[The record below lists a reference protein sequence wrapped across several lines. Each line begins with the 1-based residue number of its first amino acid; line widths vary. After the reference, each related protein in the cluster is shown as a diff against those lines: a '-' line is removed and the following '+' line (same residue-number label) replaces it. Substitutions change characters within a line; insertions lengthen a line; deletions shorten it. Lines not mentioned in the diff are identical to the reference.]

1 MREIPVL
8 LLTFRRPEM
17 VRQQLELLAAA
28 GPLRCYVACDGPRT
42 GNWAEAQA
50 VASVQSVVAEYAKH
64 LDLRTQF
71 QEVNLGC
78 GRGVSTAINW
88 FFECE
93 TEGIILEDDC
103 HPSAGFFAFCVELLE
118 RYRNVSHV
126 MQIAG
131 YNRLSPL
138 DWIDSDYIFSN
149 YGCQWGWATW
159 RRAWD
164 HFDLKM
170 AGWPRFKEHGLHRGP
185 TFNPER
191 IRLLDATYAGAVDTW
206 DYQWAF
212 AMAAQSG
219 LSVVPRVNLVTNVGF
234 EGPGGT
240 HYGQGSRR
248 PQRNP
253 AVGKLPIPLRHPDFF
268 YADPEY
274 DRRMVEA
281 SKKPALP
288 IRAWRRLRDITK
300 SRRG

>member
-1 MREIPVL
+1 
-8 LLTFRRPEM
+8 M

-170 AGWPRFKEHGLHRGP
+170 ALPLTPSAYVCWTRPMRGP
-185 TFNPER
+185 LTPG
-191 IRLLDATYAGAVDTW
+191 I
-206 DYQWAF
+206 
-212 AMAAQSG
+212 
-219 LSVVPRVNLVTNVGF
+219 TNG
-234 EGPGGT
+234 
-240 HYGQGSRR
+240 
-248 PQRNP
+248 
-253 AVGKLPIPLRHPDFF
+253 PLRWRPSQA
-268 YADPEY
+268 Y
-274 DRRMVEA
+274 RWC
-281 SKKPALP
+281 
-288 IRAWRRLRDITK
+288 RA
-300 SRRG
+300 